1 MIEFKN
7 HIFLFG
13 GIQDVTKEK
22 NDVYAFQKSTSTWS
36 KIHTSTNS
44 IYDCSPT
51 LKRDRRKSPTKSPDK
66 ITLKRV
72 SPDKSNKDSD
82 VMKKILNEN
91 KQKKFMEKKKELLKQ
106 FSEKPNQVGKERSY
120 SPTTESMVKTL

>member
-1 MIEFKN
+1 MIEFKG

-13 GIQDVTKEK
+13 GIQDVTKQK
-22 NDVYAFQKSTSTWS
+22 NDVYVFQKSSLNWS

-51 LKRDRRKSPTKSPDK
+51 LKRDRKKSPSKSPEK
-66 ITLKRV
+66 FTLRRV
-72 SPDKSNKDSD
+72 SPDKSNNNSD

-106 FSEKPNQVGKERSY
+106 FS
-120 SPTTESMVKTL
+120 